1 MRREG
6 VLVRTSVNATYRRLV
21 LLILFAPALRVS
33 SFTHFSTKY
42 MMKTSYCE
50 GDPDGPRSE
59 EPREGGGEYLPIPID
74 EAWSCCSKLAG
85 CDEGRTTAKLTR
97 ICIRRSSRNERL
109 RTKGVSIFGDGDTQ
123 FLGPSPLSWTKQ
135 HFLTLVKETVTRLG

>member
-1 MRREG
+1 M
-6 VLVRTSVNATYRRLV
+6 RTSVNATYRRLV

-74 EAWSCCSKLAG
+74 EAWSCCSKLAVG
-85 CDEGRTTAKLTR
+85 D
-97 ICIRRSSRNERL
+97 RL
-109 RTKGVSIFGDGDTQ
+109 RRGKDHSEADLAFASVGHREMKGSGRKAFRFWETETHNFFVRRRCRRPIDQATFPDSR
-123 FLGPSPLSWTKQ
+123 
-135 HFLTLVKETVTRLG
+135 KETVTHLG